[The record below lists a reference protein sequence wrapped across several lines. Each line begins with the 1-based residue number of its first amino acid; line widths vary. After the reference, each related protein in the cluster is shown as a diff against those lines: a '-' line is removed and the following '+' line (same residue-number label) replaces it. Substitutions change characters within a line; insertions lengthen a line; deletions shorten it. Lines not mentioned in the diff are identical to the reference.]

1 MIRSDL
7 TTIMRQPRLLRVI
20 LVVASIFAAM
30 GTSAF
35 AQGPW
40 HYLNKADTPPGV
52 IGQRQLQ
59 RGGPL
64 PGYFQPVEVTA
75 PAGSLVSVASEGGF
89 SEAREGSALAGM
101 LIGQV
106 YRLRISNIRN
116 HEGQEVFPTIE
127 VIDRLYPPPGQA
139 YRFPI
144 PIELTQE
151 EIELALDGSYVL
163 RVIYIENPRDS
174 LPFHNVPGKQR
185 YFEIGAGEDAME
197 TADRLGRPVAI
208 LRMGSRVPDEM
219 ETGGQFLYHSPPVQL
234 MEKPAAVIPR
244 NDGLEPPLEAPN
256 QLGRPSRNFPRQ
268 PLMR

>member
-1 MIRSDL
+1 M
-7 TTIMRQPRLLRVI
+7 LL
-20 LVVASIFAAM
+20 VASVFAAI
-30 GTSAF
+30 GSSAS

-64 PGYFQPVEVTA
+64 PGYFQPVEVAA
-75 PAGSLVSVASEGGF
+75 PAGTLVSVVAEGGF
-89 SEAREGSALAGM
+89 SEAREGSVLAGM

-106 YRLRISNIRN
+106 YRLRVSNIRN

-151 EIELALDGSYVL
+151 EIELALDGSYVM
-163 RVIYIENPRDS
+163 RVIYLENPRDS
-174 LPFHNVPGKQR
+174 LPVRDVPRKQR
-185 YFEIGAGEDAME
+185 YFEIAAGEDVME
-197 TADRLGRPVAI
+197 TADRLGRPMAI
-208 LRMGSRVPDEM
+208 LRMGSRVPDEL
-219 ETGGQFLYHSPPVQL
+219 EADGRFLYQSPPVQI
-234 MEKPAAVIPR
+234 MEKPAAVMPR

-268 PLMR
+268 TLTR